1 MLKLLISTY
10 PRYIDARSRDAVLS
24 CLSIML
30 ANDLAPESQTKGKLA
45 ETLIKWLEVEVTTK
59 VCSPK
64 SLAAGST
71 IYSILCWA
79 CTIFAVLAKP
89 PSPQVPSTAEQP
101 ANWTSLM
108 RSLATS
114 YNSLLAS
121 TSAKRSVKK
130 TGTAQLRRLL
140 RTVRLI
146 RSYCVEIELTSF
158 GFLAFKTTTHDY
170 AILSYNS

>member
-1 MLKLLISTY
+1 MLKSLISTY
-10 PRYIDARSRDAVLS
+10 PRYIDARSRDAVLN
-24 CLSIML
+24 CLSVIM

-45 ETLIKWLEVEVTTK
+45 ETLVKWLEVEVTTK

-71 IYSILCWA
+71 IYSLLCWA
-79 CTIFAVLAKP
+79 CTIFSVLAKTSSSQEILP
-89 PSPQVPSTAEQP
+89 VEQP

-108 RSLATS
+108 RSLATC
-114 YNSLLAS
+114 YNTLLAS

-130 TGTAQLRRLL
+130 TGTALLRRLL

-146 RSYCVEIELTSF
+146 LR
-158 GFLAFKTTTHDY
+158 FLHES
-170 AILSYNS
+170 ILSSFHFPEC